1 MKKFIKISIFLLT
14 MTIALF
20 NDNNVYAN
28 DCNNYACAKCI
39 YEDEYAKYTYDIIA
53 TSKGKLNISF
63 NSKEN
68 RNEINEIT
76 KINVINEI
84 TDDSF
89 FIDTSTNKIKC
100 PTIYQDTRG
109 TVAGQTDIRLTTN
122 NGNSLEATSESTN
135 NNKTISEA
143 SHGGGGSKHDT
154 NFTCTYKG
162 QISSKTLKI
171 TKASTEPAWTIEY
184 PDGTTE
190 TLDSTKVGSNVM
202 PTSSCEDIFY
212 LNDARDKVRMVDA
225 NSRYAKNYIANYC
238 SRYKDVEQFCSGSC
252 KVENALCGGDD
263 GNAESGNC
271 PRELKPIIV
280 FIKKVAVNSLQF
292 IIPILLI
299 IMGSIDMTKAVMSND
314 EKIMRDAT
322 SKLIRRIIAAVLFFF
337 VTTIVTIVIGR
348 IAEAGLDDTN
358 SWQSCWFDID

>member
-1 MKKFIKISIFLLT
+1 MKKFIKTSIFLLV

-28 DCNNYACAKCI
+28 DCDNYACAKCI
-39 YEDEYAKYTYDIIA
+39 YEDEYAKYIYDIVA
-53 TSKGKLNISF
+53 TSKGKLNIVFS
-63 NSKEN
+63 SKEN

-76 KINVINEI
+76 AINIINEI
-84 TDDSF
+84 TGDSF
-89 FIDTSTNKIKC
+89 FTDTSTNKIKC
-100 PTIYQDTRG
+100 PTIYQDIKE
-109 TVAGQTDIRLTTN
+109 VAGQADIKLTTN
-122 NGNSLEATSESTN
+122 DGNPLEATSESNN
-135 NNKTISEA
+135 NNKTITDA
-143 SHGGGGSKHDT
+143 SHGGGGSRHDT
-154 NFTCTYKG
+154 NYTCTYKG
-162 QISSKTLKI
+162 QISGKTLKI
-171 TKASTEPAWTIEY
+171 TKTSTEPAWTIEY
-184 PDGTTE
+184 PDGTSE
-190 TLDSTKVGSNVM
+190 QLDSTKVGSNVM
-202 PTSSCEDIFY
+202 PTGSCQDIFY

-225 NSRYAKNYIANYC
+225 NSKYAKNYIANYC
-238 SRYKDVEQFCSGSC
+238 NRYKEVEQFCSGEC
-252 KVENALCGGDD
+252 KVENALCGADD
-263 GNAESGNC
+263 GNADSGNC
-271 PRELKPIIV
+271 PKELRPIIV

-314 EKIMRDAT
+314 EKNMKDAT